1 MDTRLGLMAGIDIPI
16 PELQTVI
23 HQPSIREISYI
34 GEEGFFIAVQFLCLD
49 KKDFVKDESL
59 LDSITNFQIFMAA
72 LQNDQVKDTK
82 NHIIDLFALL
92 FPKFKAIFTPQSLI
106 LNNIEDKQTIMID
119 ENTFSA
125 LQDALRSIFCLD
137 TEFMG
142 GGSAAFN
149 PLGKKAE
156 EIAEKLKR
164 GRQRVAAQKGEAQ
177 GSVLGRYIS
186 ILTVGL
192 HSMSLNNCLDLTLYQ
207 LFDLVERYQLFTSW
221 DIDIRARLAGG
232 GSDEK
237 PEDWMK
243 NIH

>member
-1 MDTRLGLMAGIDIPI
+1 MDTRLGLMAGIDIPV
-16 PELQTVI
+16 PELQIAI
-23 HQPSIREISYI
+23 HQPTVREISYI

-59 LDSITNFQIFMAA
+59 LGSVNNFQIFMAA
-72 LQNDQVKDTK
+72 LQNDSTKDTK
-82 NHIIDLFALL
+82 NHIINLFTLL
-92 FPKFKAIFTPQSLI
+92 FPKFKTIFTPQSLI
-106 LNNIEDKQTIMID
+106 LNNLEKNRLVTID
-119 ENTFSA
+119 ENTFEI
-125 LQDALRSIFCLD
+125 LQAVIRAVFCLD

-164 GRQRVAAQKGEAQ
+164 GRQRVAAQKGETQ
-177 GSVLGRYIS
+177 GSVLGRYVS

-192 HSMSLNNCLDLTLYQ
+192 NSMSLNDCLDLTLYQ

-243 NIH
+243 NLH